1 MNILEVKNLSKTF
14 DNKNNVLNNC
24 NFTLEKGKICAI
36 VGESG
41 SGKSTLFRLIS
52 GLERPNTGEIIING
66 QVMSSDT
73 KVVSPQKRAVGM
85 VFQDFALFPH
95 LTVAKNISYGM
106 KEVSKESIT
115 ALLKTI
121 KMENYGNR
129 YPKELSGGQQ
139 QRVALARTLAT
150 SPALLLLDEP
160 FSNIDS
166 ELKSELRHEIKT
178 IVKDLEK
185 SMLFITHDIFDA
197 LDIADEIIFIND
209 GLIIRHSSIKDVYK
223 DVKDQNIKKSML
235 ELKSNAERI
244 LNAISNK

>member
-14 DNKNNVLNNC
+14 DNKKNVLDNC
-24 NFTLEKGKICAI
+24 NFTLEKGEICAI